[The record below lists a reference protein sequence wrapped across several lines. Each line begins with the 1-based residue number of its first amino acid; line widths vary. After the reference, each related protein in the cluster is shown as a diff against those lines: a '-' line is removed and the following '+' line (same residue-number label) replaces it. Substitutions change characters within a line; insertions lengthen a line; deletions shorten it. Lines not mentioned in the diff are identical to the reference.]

1 MLNSTLHNTYN
12 SSSRILQ
19 RKQVQEIT
27 RKKKKSKYTSH
38 AASWRMERQ
47 GPADVKN
54 YEGKKREAVDGV
66 SVFRA
71 VIKSLQTSNKY
82 WTIASRGN
90 NG

>member
-1 MLNSTLHNTYN
+1 
-12 SSSRILQ
+12 
-19 RKQVQEIT
+19 
-27 RKKKKSKYTSH
+27 
-38 AASWRMERQ
+38 MERQ

-54 YEGKKREAVDGV
+54 YEGKKREAGDGV